1 MSWIESHQALEKHPK
16 TLDLAQRM
24 GWTLDETIGKLHR
37 FWWWCLDYAPDGDLR
52 KHSVAVLAGSVGIP
66 PASAEEF
73 LINMLESRWIDKK
86 PYRRIHDWWEYV
98 GRFLQIRY
106 KHNPLKGQ
114 EIRDAYKNGSNNG
127 SRLPS
132 KNRSKNYIPTNLNPP
147 TYQDQPDQP
156 TPLVSNADA
165 IRLSELLRDLIR
177 GRKTDFKDPPLT
189 SWVRDMDL
197 LIRIDQR
204 KVGEIEAVIHWCQ
217 QDPFWQN
224 NILSVGKLRK
234 QYDQLDLRRRAN
246 PLTNGRTV
254 QLDAGIQAFLQ
265 RGVTS

>member
-37 FWWWCLDYAPDGDLR
+37 FWWWCLDYATDGDLR

-66 PASAEEF
+66 AANAEDF
-73 LINMLESRWIDKK
+73 LTNMINARWIDKK

-106 KHNPLKGQ
+106 KHNPQKWQ
-114 EIRDAYKNGSNNG
+114 EVRDTYKNGSK
-127 SRLPS
+127 SPC
-132 KNRSKNYIPTNLNPP
+132 KNRSKNHIPTNLKLP
-147 TYQDQPDQP
+147 TYQDQPNQP
-156 TPLVSNADA
+156 TSLMSNVDA

-177 GRKTDFKDPPLT
+177 ARKTDFKEPPLA
-189 SWVRDMDL
+189 SWIRDMEL
-197 LIRIDQR
+197 LLRVDKR
-204 KVGEIEAVIHWCQ
+204 KPDEIEAVIRWCQ

-234 QYDQLDLRRRAN
+234 QYDQLELKRRAN
-246 PLTNGRTV
+246 PLTSGSTI
-254 QLDAGIQAFLQ
+254 QLEAGIQAFLQ
-265 RGVTS
+265 RGGAS